1 MLGGNFY
8 KVVFVIKK
16 IIVSL
21 VLLAFI
27 LPCFS
32 FSASAEDF
40 SWKDYIKDVDVSN
53 GLITIS
59 LPANPTTFDIYPS
72 GREHESFNGVHQLY
86 YQFESYEET
95 GMSYS
100 LQITPSSSNFLYLG
114 NIPDDTELNI
124 MLDIRSVINPEGDT
138 VNDLPTIPAWNF
150 ETARY
155 YAHMYLFNEAHER
168 IAFRSMQFGQWYIPG
183 QTEPD
188 DWYNSDTVGSF
199 YATATLSDVLGNFD
213 DTEYL
218 DNAQYFRGSY
228 FFENM
233 YFSSYTDCKI
243 SVTNYELV
251 LHMDT
256 LLSDTGEYSD
266 ILELI
271 LSVLAKR
278 GETIDLLTGDIVPIP
293 PSVQGEI
300 DDVID
305 YENDFVFMANQ
316 GALEAGQLFTDGLG
330 FITSISPALVACST
344 VLDKFIN
351 IAPFRN
357 LIVVSISLGAFAF
370 LLNIGLSVVK
380 SLSNKDSKSRPKGGK
395 SN

>member
-1 MLGGNFY
+1 M
-8 KVVFVIKK
+8 VFIIKK
-16 IIVSL
+16 IFFFIVL
-21 VLLAFI
+21 ITFVL
-27 LPCFS
+27 PS

-100 LQITPSSSNFLYLG
+100 LQITPSSGNFLYLG
-114 NIPDDTELNI
+114 NIPDDTELNV
-124 MLDIRSVINPEGDT
+124 MLDIRSVVNPEGDT
-138 VNDLPTIPAWNF
+138 VNGLPTIPAWNF

-155 YAHMYLFNEAHER
+155 YAHMYLFNEARER
-168 IAFRSMQFGQWYIPG
+168 IAFRSMQFGDWYIPG

-188 DWYNSDTVGSF
+188 EWYNSDTVGSF
-199 YATATLSDVLGNFD
+199 YATAILSDVLGNFE

-218 DNAQYFRGSY
+218 DNALYFRGSY
-228 FFENM
+228 FFEGM
-233 YFSSYTDCKI
+233 EFSSYTDCKI

-278 GETIDLLTGDIVPIP
+278 GETIDFIT
-293 PSVQGEI
+293 GEI
-300 DDVID
+300 IRQPVSQRPEGSDVVDNVIRFDTDFSSSAAMGYDNALSFSTGVGEVLSTFGPALLAASSIID
-305 YENDFVFMANQ
+305 QA
-316 GALEAGQLFTDGLG
+316 
-330 FITSISPALVACST
+330 TSI
-344 VLDKFIN
+344 
-351 IAPFRN
+351 PFFDAI
-357 LIVVSISLGAFAF
+357 LVVSVCLGVFGLLVNLVNQIIS
-370 LLNIGLSVVK
+370 S
-380 SLSNKDSKSRPKGGK
+380 SRSSPEPRSKNHSKKGD
-395 SN
+395 